1 VRSAEPGYRLGLLK
15 EILDD
20 INPMAAIAKTR
31 FTFEEYLTYNDG
43 TDNRYELVDGELVLM
58 NPPTGLH
65 ALVIFN
71 LSEIIMTEI
80 RRLNLPWIALQM
92 FGVRTAQRRS
102 RLPDLIVTTLEQA
115 KELLDV
121 SAIMESGALL
131 AVEVVIPDS
140 VKTDYRYKRAE
151 YATVE
156 IPEYWVV
163 DPSLQKVTVLRLVD
177 GLYEETEF
185 TGSSPI
191 KSELFPELV
200 VTVDQIL
207 QI

>member
-1 VRSAEPGYRLGLLK
+1 MTTITKPS
-15 EILDD
+15 
-20 INPMAAIAKTR
+20 

-58 NPPTGLH
+58 NPPTGRH
-65 ALVIFN
+65 ALVIRNISNF
-71 LSEIIMTEI
+71 LETEI
-80 RRLNLPWIALQM
+80 HRLGIPWVTLQM
-92 FGVRTAQRRS
+92 FGVRTAPRRS

-121 SAIMESGALL
+121 SAIMEVGALL
-131 AVEVVIPDS
+131 AVEVVSPDS

-191 KSELFPELV
+191 KSELFPEL
-200 VTVDQIL
+200 TVPPDRIFQI
-207 QI
+207 

>member
-1 VRSAEPGYRLGLLK
+1 
-15 EILDD
+15 
-20 INPMAAIAKTR
+20 MATITKTR

-58 NPPTGLH
+58 NPPTGRH
-65 ALVIFN
+65 ALVILN
-71 LSEIIMTEI
+71 LSAILMAEI

-92 FGVRTAQRRS
+92 FGVRTTPRRS

-121 SAIMESGALL
+121 PAVLESGALL
-131 AVEVVIPDS
+131 AVEVVSPDS
-140 VKTDYRYKRAE
+140 VKTDYRFKRTE
-151 YATVE
+151 YAAAG

-163 DPSLQKVTVLRLVD
+163 DPIAKKVTVLQFVE
-177 GLYEETEF
+177 GLYEEKEYQ
-185 TGSSPI
+185 GSSPI
-191 KSELFPELV
+191 KSELFPELA
-200 VTVDQIL
+200 VTSDQIF